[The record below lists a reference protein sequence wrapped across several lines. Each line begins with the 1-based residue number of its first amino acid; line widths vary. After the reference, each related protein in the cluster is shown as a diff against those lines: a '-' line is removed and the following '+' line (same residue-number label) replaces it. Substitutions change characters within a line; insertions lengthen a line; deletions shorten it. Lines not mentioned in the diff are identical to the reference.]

1 MMLSQVASLATIAGG
16 SSVLL
21 AGLSWVGRKWF
32 SVLQIIELRTQELEH
47 NGGSSIKDSV
57 RRLEETS
64 LLQEKTLQN
73 VNDLLFETRAEA
85 IASRARIVVDIKEN
99 ANQLDHL
106 QKDLTATA
114 MKADFAFD
122 EIHKTAEV
130 TRSDTVIWRAG
141 IASGPISVLESG
153 VSDGTVPEGDVE
165 SES

>member
-1 MMLSQVASLATIAGG
+1 MMLSQVASVATITGG
-16 SSVLL
+16 FSVLI
-21 AGLSWVGRKWF
+21 AAVSWVGRKWF
-32 SVLQIIELRTQELEH
+32 AVLEIIEFRTQELEH

-57 RRLEETS
+57 RRLEEAS
-64 LLQEKTLQN
+64 ALQEKTLRN

-85 IASRARIVVDIKEN
+85 IASRARITVDIKEN
-99 ANQLDHL
+99 ATQLDIL

-141 IASGPISVLESG
+141 IAGGPMTAVENG
-153 VSDGTVPEGDVE
+153 VSDGAVPEGDVE
-165 SES
+165 P